1 MGSSRVK
8 IVIGLAFGDEGKG
21 TTTSYLTRET
31 KAHTVIRFNGGGQ
44 AAHTVIEDDGR
55 RHTFAQFGA
64 GTLAGASTH
73 LSRFM
78 LVNPT
83 TLINE
88 ELALRKVG
96 VNDAY
101 ERMTIDGDA
110 LVTTHWHMMA
120 NRLREKA
127 RGDAKHGTCGM
138 GIGETVASALE
149 SPDAAVRVKDLLS
162 PELLADKLEFGK
174 KWCLAQ
180 FPDAV
185 SSREPQLADWLELA
199 KRVRIVDGDETTQ
212 VLKRD
217 GTVIFEGAQGVLL
230 DQDFGFAPHNTW
242 TKTTFEN
249 AEALISEA
257 LPSVSSVRRIG
268 VIRSYM
274 TRHGAGPMVTESG
287 LKFPEPHNGDDG
299 FQGAFRTG
307 ELDFPALNY
316 AIKCVAGV
324 DELAVT
330 HMDRLPE
337 HVCLS
342 YTTAFRPDAAY
353 LATCR
358 PVYHRLRFRN
368 DAELLDIVQ
377 SELGAPVTLTSWGPK
392 TGDKRKRSQWT

>member
-1 MGSSRVK
+1 MGSRVK
-8 IVIGLAFGDEGKG
+8 IVVGLGFGDEGKG
-21 TTTSYLTRET
+21 TSCAYLARET
-31 KAHTVIRFNGGGQ
+31 QAHTVIRFNGGGQ

-55 RHTFAQFGA
+55 RHTFAQFGS
-64 GTLAGASTH
+64 GTFNGARTH

-88 ELALRKVG
+88 EKALREIG
-96 VNDAY
+96 VTDAY

-120 NRLREKA
+120 NRWREEA
-127 RGDAKHGTCGM
+127 RGEAKHGTCGM
-138 GIGETVASALE
+138 GIGETAACFEAHPDSAIRVRDLGN
-149 SPDAAVRVKDLLS
+149 PKLLDA
-162 PELLADKLEFGK
+162 KLDV
-174 KWCLAQ
+174 LRQNYIAQ
-180 FPDAV
+180 FSAAEHY
-185 SSREPQLADWLELA
+185 REPHVQHWIDLASKL
-199 KRVRIVDGDETTQ
+199 RIVDGEETRKI
-212 VLKRD
+212 LERD

-249 AEALISEA
+249 AETLIAEA
-257 LPSVSSVRRIG
+257 LPNVSSVRRIG
-268 VIRSYM
+268 VLRSYM

-299 FQGAFRTG
+299 FQGKFRTG
-307 ELDFPALNY
+307 ELDFPALTY
-316 AIKCVAGV
+316 AIRCVAGV
-324 DELAVT
+324 DEIAVT
-330 HMDRLPE
+330 HMDRIPE
-337 HVCLS
+337 HVCLN
-342 YTTAFRPDAAY
+342 YTTAFRPDASY

-358 PVYHRLRFRN
+358 PVYHRLRFHN
-368 DAELLDIVQ
+368 DAELLDIIQ